1 MHGIIQYMFD
11 YWANPIV
18 HLLLKSSMSMVNTDV
33 ALVKHLNKPTWTIW
47 GLFRRAERSRIGC
60 IV

>member
-33 ALVKHLNKPTWTIW
+33 ALVKHLNKPTWTI
-47 GLFRRAERSRIGC
+47 
-60 IV
+60 